1 LLFTYI
7 FNVIVLRSSDQGNP
21 FFDHNDEG
29 GFVMAAKKFARGEI
43 RGTVIEIMKKHR
55 ITPKTPFDSDS
66 YVKARAAA
74 EKKLPD
80 HNVPSIMAFVR
91 RTPGMLG
98 GKAVARKSTSKSST
112 SNARKSAKS
121 KTKVKSVKKSAA
133 PAPETTE

>member
-1 LLFTYI
+1 
-7 FNVIVLRSSDQGNP
+7 
-21 FFDHNDEG
+21 
-29 GFVMAAKKFARGEI
+29 MAAKKFARGEI

-55 ITPKTPFDSDS
+55 ITAKTPFDSDS

-80 HNVPSIMAFVR
+80 HNVPSIMAYVR

-98 GKAVARKSTSKSST
+98 GKAVARKTTSKSST
-112 SNARKSAKS
+112 SNARKATKS
-121 KTKVKSVKKSAA
+121 KTKAKKSAAA